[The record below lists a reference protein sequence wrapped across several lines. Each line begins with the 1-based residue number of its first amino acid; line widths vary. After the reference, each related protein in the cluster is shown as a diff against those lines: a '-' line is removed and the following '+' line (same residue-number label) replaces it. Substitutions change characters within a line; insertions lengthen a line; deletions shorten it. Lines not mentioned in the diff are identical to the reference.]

1 MNIKKLSV
9 DNKDI
14 EVNTGRIILPS
25 AEDLEQINQYVNKSE
40 LEKKTVMESSGS
52 NVSDQDFPFTD
63 EPNINMT
70 NSDDRVPTASPS
82 VPIAGDH
89 PSKGWLLSPMM
100 LAGVCICFFALLLG
114 IMPFFLMNGNIQ
126 AKDTKILELSEQRN
140 GLLFESLSKENSELK
155 EELHTLKL
163 VVEQIDQLQREQVIE
178 TASISKAVD
187 IIEASIFIDE
197 DEEESFSPE
206 GEVYSLEEGQ

>member
-1 MNIKKLSV
+1 
-9 DNKDI
+9 
-14 EVNTGRIILPS
+14 
-25 AEDLEQINQYVNKSE
+25 
-40 LEKKTVMESSGS
+40 
-52 NVSDQDFPFTD
+52 
-63 EPNINMT
+63 
-70 NSDDRVPTASPS
+70 
-82 VPIAGDH
+82 
-89 PSKGWLLSPMM
+89 M
-100 LAGVCICFFALLLG
+100 LFCLITWYYAIFSHEW
-114 IMPFFLMNGNIQ
+114 NIQ

-206 GEVYSLEEGQ
+206 GEVYSLEEGVNK